1 VNLGEGGLVENDYF
15 TANCSMPRS
24 FAACADFRA
33 GWWHGRPARVFL
45 VRHSPNFRGHT
56 RARPVP
62 LLFGCRFAAE
72 SFRGFKTIIASRR
85 FLAFY

>member
-24 FAACADFRA
+24 FAACANFRA

-62 LLFGCRFAAE
+62 LRRWVLSWFQNHHC
-72 SFRGFKTIIASRR
+72 IAPVSRVLLR
-85 FLAFY
+85 T